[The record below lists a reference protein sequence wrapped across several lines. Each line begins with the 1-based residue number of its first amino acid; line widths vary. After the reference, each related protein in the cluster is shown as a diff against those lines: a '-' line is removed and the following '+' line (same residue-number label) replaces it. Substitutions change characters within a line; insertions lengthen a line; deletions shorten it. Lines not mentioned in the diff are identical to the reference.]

1 MTTSLK
7 YLQLVRDVRKLN
19 SEEDGSLMKL
29 LPPKYRP
36 SRNSKVPNESGIGP
50 VHLLFARSII
60 ISLEAFEIVGAI
72 LPLRSF
78 DPR

>member
-1 MTTSLK
+1 
-7 YLQLVRDVRKLN
+7 
-19 SEEDGSLMKL
+19 MKL

-36 SRNSKVPNESGIGP
+36 SRHSKVPSELGIGP
-50 VHLLFARSII
+50 VNLLFGRSII